1 MMKNTSRFITKI
13 FMDSSELITG
23 AAVKTPHG
31 IELVTEVRSKS
42 VLTAS
47 GEYPVEQLWPVEIT
61 PELLRNSCWEYKG
74 GYYIL
79 RDTPRL
85 GWRNGELILGY
96 SLFPLKVLYVHH
108 LQMIMRC
115 AGISFRLRVDIG

>member
-1 MMKNTSRFITKI
+1 MKNTSRLITKI

-31 IELVTEVRSKS
+31 IDLVREVRSDS

-61 PELLRNSCWEYKG
+61 PELLRDSGWEHKG
-74 GYYIL
+74 GYFIL

-85 GWRNGELILGY
+85 G
-96 SLFPLKVLYVHH
+96 
-108 LQMIMRC
+108 
-115 AGISFRLRVDIG
+115 